1 MMAIARHTG
10 LIVRLVVVCAV
21 VETAA
26 PCRADTLVLQSGGL
40 VRGRL
45 TDSPF
50 LLGSKPV
57 VPAEQAPRRPKIQA
71 TARSSTV
78 TVTTL
83 TGGRLVLD
91 ASQVRTVTRRPLLVE
106 EFEVRKRRTPEEI
119 DPLWKLAEWCKSR
132 GLKTQREETLRR
144 ILLIDPDHVPAHQG
158 LGQARYDG
166 AWRNYDEEMRLR
178 GFVKFEGG

>member
-1 MMAIARHTG
+1 M
-10 LIVRLVVVCAV
+10 
-21 VETAA
+21 
-26 PCRADTLVLQSGGL
+26 
-40 VRGRL
+40 
-45 TDSPF
+45 
-50 LLGSKPV
+50 
-57 VPAEQAPRRPKIQA
+57 
-71 TARSSTV
+71 

-166 AWRNYDEEMRLR
+166 RWRTYDEEMRLR
-178 GFVKFEGG
+178 GFVKFEGRYVALQEVEIRKKLHSRHRLEQDWTERIRNWSYALSGNDPEKSAAAALSF